1 MSKYE
6 IENERLYDIVNTV
19 GDILQ
24 VNDQNQE
31 CQELKILTPNQMLSR
46 LPITLAQL
54 KQGIKAG
61 KVSKKLIIFFASF
74 KKINQNNL

>member
-1 MSKYE
+1 MSRQE

-31 CQELKILTPNQMLSR
+31 CQELKILTLNQMLSR

-54 KQGIKAG
+54 KQVI
-61 KVSKKLIIFFASF
+61 
-74 KKINQNNL
+74 